1 MFLTF
6 WRNFMKKKHSTF
18 CLTDHPVARDQK
30 VSVYI
35 ETLACERR
43 LLDAQ
48 KIRHYFIKNNYDIV
62 DNPKEA
68 RFIVFITCGFR
79 DAVANECFGKIEKY
93 KEYDAELIVVGCVP
107 ETHGEK
113 LKEIFDG
120 AMISTKNLER
130 IDDVFPGNNIKFTS
144 IKDNNAILLNSRY
157 QSIYDYVKYIAERF
171 YLTRKIASFLVNH
184 ALLKITG
191 HLIYK
196 TFPFNRFFVEQSCF
210 YILISRGCI
219 HHCTYC
225 IIRKAIGPLIS
236 KPIDQCY
243 EEFNSGIEQG
253 YKTFILEADDVGPY
267 GVDINRTLPEL
278 LQKLMTVTGNYSI
291 ELRNTHPYWLLKYQ
305 EELEEIVKSKK
316 VSSIF
321 ISIQSGS
328 DRILQLMKRH
338 YTSEEVKN
346 LVQRLKEIH
355 PDIKIG
361 VDILVGFP
369 SETIEDFHETLSLF
383 NTILLD
389 FGDIIPF
396 SCHEETEASTIEPK
410 VSEQE
415 KKRRIKETLKFLRK
429 RNYFALINGKK
440 GSISFYA
447 R

>member
-1 MFLTF
+1 
-6 WRNFMKKKHSTF
+6 MKGKHSAVLETNQ
-18 CLTDHPVARDQK
+18 PVVRGQK
-30 VSVYI
+30 DSVYI

-48 KIRHYFIKNNYDIV
+48 KIRTYFTKNNYNIV

-68 RFIVFITCGFR
+68 RYIVFLTCGFTNPS
-79 DAVANECFGKIEKY
+79 ANVCFGSIEKY
-93 KEYDAELIVVGCVP
+93 KDYDAELIVVGCIP

-120 AMISTKNLER
+120 TTISTKNLER
-130 IDDVFPGNNIKFTS
+130 IDDVFPGNVVKFTS
-144 IKDNNAILLNSRY
+144 IKDDNAMLRNSRY
-157 QSIYDYVKYIAERF
+157 SSIYDYVKYLVERF
-171 YLTRKIASFLVNH
+171 WLTREITSFLINH

-191 HLIYK
+191 QLIYK
-196 TFPFNRFFVEQSCF
+196 TFPFNRLFVEQSCF

-225 IIRKAIGPLIS
+225 IIRKAIGPLKS
-236 KPIDQCY
+236 KSIDQCY
-243 EEFNSGIEQG
+243 AEFNNGIEQG

-267 GVDINRTLPEL
+267 GVDIGRTLPEL
-278 LQKLMTVTGNYSI
+278 LRKLTAVAGHYSI

-316 VSSIF
+316 ISSIF
-321 ISIQSGS
+321 FSIQSGS

-338 YTSEEVKN
+338 YTSKEIKN

-369 SETIEDFHETLSLF
+369 SETVEDFHETLSLF
-383 NTILLD
+383 NTIPLD

-396 SCHEETEASTIEPK
+396 SCHEETAASTLEPK
-410 VSEQE
+410 VAEQE
-415 KKRRIKETLKFLRK
+415 KKRRIKETLQFLRR
-429 RNYFALINGKK
+429 RNYFALINRKYGD
-440 GSISFYA
+440 ISFYA